1 MTIENPTLIDDV
13 PVQMPMAMMA
23 FPSQCLITQGN
34 YHQKS
39 YGELVISQLDLT
51 RSSSNHHF
59 QWLKPINV
67 APQNPGLS
75 ITQGPGGSNTWCR
88 CPEKKNKLKTKHKTR

>member
-23 FPSQCLITQGN
+23 FPSQCLIAQGN
-34 YHQKS
+34 YQQKS
-39 YGELVISQLDLT
+39 YSELVISQLDLT
-51 RSSSNHHF
+51 RSSSNHHV
-59 QWLKPINV
+59 QWLKPSNV

-75 ITQGPGGSNTWCR
+75 ITQGPGGSNTWCLR
-88 CPEKKNKLKTKHKTR
+88 CPKKKLKTKHKTR